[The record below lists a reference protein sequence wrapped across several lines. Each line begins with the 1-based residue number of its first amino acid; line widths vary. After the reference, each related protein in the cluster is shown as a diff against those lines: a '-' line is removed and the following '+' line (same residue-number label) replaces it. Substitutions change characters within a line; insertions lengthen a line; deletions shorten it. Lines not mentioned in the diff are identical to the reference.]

1 MKNFILL
8 IFTFFSLGL
17 TAQNIYFI
25 KSYGNNGY
33 DYGRDIKQDLD
44 TGYIATGSSSSFT
57 SGNADAFLL
66 KVDSLGNFKWSYNY
80 GGPGSDWGEA
90 VLPSADG
97 GYVVSGFTNSFGAG
111 GFDFY
116 FVKTNDVGVPQFT
129 KTYGGSDWDKAYDM
143 VQLPDNGYVIV
154 GETYSYGAGNNDIYI
169 VRTTANGDTLW
180 TRTYGGTQEDY
191 ANAVLLDGDSLVVVG
206 GTKSFGAG
214 MTDGIILKYHIDG
227 TLGWTK
233 VAGMEREDYFT
244 SITSNQNGEYFLGGT
259 RHYYYD
265 QTGYLGDFWIYNMN
279 DDGSLLADT
288 SMTGGSH
295 EFEIANGIAVDY
307 QDNIYYAGSTKSFG
321 YATTDFKKDAFVGR
335 LLNNYYQASYIN
347 NFGVAGDE
355 EVTAFYNTYD
365 KGYIGI
371 GNTKFMSSGGNN
383 IFILKI
389 DKNNTTGNITVTT
402 ELTSD
407 IITLSIDES
416 NELNEKLKVYPTLVS
431 NLVNIEGL
439 QGVFTVQVFDLSGR
453 LILQTNNSKIIDMSE
468 INSGLY
474 IINITQGDFNKQV
487 KIIKS

>member
-1 MKNFILL
+1 MKNTLILL
-8 IFTFFSLGL
+8 FTCLCFVAS
-17 TAQNIYFI
+17 AQNIYFI

-80 GGPGSDWGEA
+80 GGSGSEWGEA

-97 GYVVSGFTNSFGAG
+97 GYALAGYTNSIGAG

-116 FVKTNDVGVPQFT
+116 FVKTNNTGVPLIT

-143 VQLPDNGYVIV
+143 VQLPDNGYVMV
-154 GETYSYGAGNNDIYI
+154 GETYSYGAGNSDIYI
-169 VRTTANGDTLW
+169 IRTDVNGDTLW
-180 TRTYGGTQEDY
+180 TRTYGGAAEDY

-233 VAGMEREDYFT
+233 IAGKEREDYFT

-288 SMTGGSH
+288 SLTGGSH

-307 QDNIYYAGSTKSFG
+307 QDNIYFAGSTKSFG
-321 YATTDFKKDAFVGR
+321 YATTDFKTDAFVGR
-335 LLNNYYQASYIN
+335 LLNNYYQGNYIN
-347 NFGVAGDE
+347 NFGVAGN
-355 EVTAFYNTYD
+355 EVVNAFYNTYD
-365 KGYIGI
+365 KGFIGI
-371 GNTKFMSSGGNN
+371 GNTEFKSTGGSNL
-383 IFILKI
+383 FILKV
-389 DKNNTTGNITVTT
+389 DKDNTTGSITVTT
-402 ELTSD
+402 ELSNEA
-407 IITLSIDES
+407 ITLAVEDLDD
-416 NELNEKLKVYPTLVS
+416 LNEQLQVYPTLV
-431 NLVNIEGL
+431 NDFIHIEGM
-439 QGVFTVQVFDLSGR
+439 QGSFV
-453 LILQTNNSKIIDMSE
+453 INIIDLTGRVVLQSE
-468 INSGLY
+468 TSSLLNLSKLTKGLY
-474 IINITQGDFNKQV
+474 LLQIKQGNLQKQV
-487 KIIKS
+487 KIVKS